1 MTVRIAVA
9 GFVQE
14 TLARSPFLTDSSMIQ
29 IRRGDELFS
38 TTNYRGTIGALDR
51 LREDPDVETVPLI
64 FARALS
70 GGSVDADVYRAI
82 REETVALLRDAG
94 PLDGLV
100 LMNHGALE
108 VDGFD
113 VHGDTDFT
121 LAVREAVGP
130 GVPIGVPFDM
140 HGQLTGEMLAQLQA
154 VTVLRTAP
162 HRDQYEA
169 GYRVAGH
176 VVDAALGRTRPTRA
190 YAHLPMFIPGE
201 KCMTD
206 YSPARELWGSL
217 PSYDE
222 RPGVIEAN
230 ILLGFGW
237 NDRPWVGTQAVVVT
251 DGDEELARAVAAEI
265 ARDVWAHRHE
275 FALRME
281 NLALDEGLAAAAAA
295 TERPTYVTDSGDN
308 VSAGAGGDLTVV
320 LQHVLDHPEL
330 DDVVVAG
337 ILAPQAVDLCRRAG
351 VGATVRLELGAEHLD
366 GTGPRRVVDA
376 VVEAEGDEIVIPHPV
391 AESSTPTRS
400 EGAWVRV
407 RIGAATVTFHAVRLY
422 IGQPGMLEAMGID
435 PVGHAVY
442 VMKFGYLLPQLEDV
456 AARFIL
462 LRSPG
467 PSAMDFDA
475 LTWERIA
482 RPAIP
487 MDPDAEWDEDASVH
501 SFGGGAA

>member
-1 MTVRIAVA
+1 MTTRIAVA

-14 TLARSPFLTDSSMIQ
+14 TLARSPFLTDESMIQ
-29 IRRGDELFS
+29 VRRGQELYG
-38 TTNYRGTIGALDR
+38 TTNYRGTVGALDR
-51 LREDPDVETVPLI
+51 LGEDADVETVPLL
-64 FARALS
+64 FARSLS
-70 GGSVDADVYRAI
+70 GGSVRRDVYEAI
-82 REETVALLRDAG
+82 KAETVELLRGAG

-100 LMNHGALE
+100 LLNHGALE

-140 HGQLTGEMLAQLQA
+140 HGQLTPEMLAELQA

-169 GYRVAGH
+169 GYRVADQ
-176 VVDAALGRTRPTRA
+176 VVRAVKGETRPTRA

-201 KCMTD
+201 KCMTA

-217 PSYDE
+217 PSYDA

-237 NDRPWVGTQAVVVT
+237 NDRPWVGTQAVIVT
-251 DGDEELARAVAAEI
+251 DDDEQLARDIAAEI
-265 ARDVWAHRHE
+265 ARDVWARRHE
-275 FALRME
+275 FVLRME
-281 NLALDEGLAAAAAA
+281 NMELDEGLSAAAEAA
-295 TERPTYVTDSGDN
+295 ERPTYVTDSGDN

-337 ILAPQAVDLCRRAG
+337 ILAPRTVRACREAG
-351 VGATVRLELGAEHLD
+351 IGATVRVELGAEHLD
-366 GTGPRRVVDA
+366 GSGPRRVVEA
-376 VVEAEGDEIVIPHPV
+376 VVEDAGDEIVIPNPV

-400 EGAWVRV
+400 EGAWVRL
-407 RIGAATVTFHAVRLY
+407 RIGSALVTMHAVRLY

-435 PVGHAVY
+435 PVAHAVY
-442 VMKFGYLLPQLEDV
+442 VLKFGYLLPQLEDV

-467 PSAMDFDA
+467 PSAVDFGTLA
-475 LTWERIA
+475 WERIA

-487 MDPDAEWDEDASVH
+487 MDRDATWDESTAVR
-501 SFGGGAA
+501 SFPSSTG